1 MLPGKRPV
9 ATAVLTLA
17 LSLVAACDGASA
29 DSTAGAGG
37 PGAGG
42 AGGGAGGPGGGES
55 ALAVVPG
62 KSVGPIAL
70 DMTFAEVRA
79 ALGEPTATL
88 ANNRVG
94 FVQYDALGLE
104 LAVTTPSPSAVED
117 GALVLAIGLSS
128 AVGFS
133 GGPLVGQTRGQ
144 IEEALGAPADE
155 VGPISYY
162 AAGAS
167 VEWDDSEKAARVA
180 VTPVYAPA
188 PTPPEMTPAR

>member
-17 LSLVAACDGASA
+17 LGLVAACDGSFGDQAT
-29 DSTAGAGG
+29 DGAWNLG
-37 PGAGG
+37 
-42 AGGGAGGPGGGES
+42 GGGAGGATQTGS

-70 DMTFAEVRA
+70 DMTFADVKV

-104 LAVTTPSPSAVED
+104 MAVTTPSPSTVED
-117 GALVLAIGLSS
+117 DALVLAIGVSS

-133 GGPLVGQTRGQ
+133 GGALVGQTRSQ

-180 VTPVYAPA
+180 VTPVYTPA